1 MVTLNKKQS
10 IQICSLVFSS
20 FNFLFSLKPIKTL
33 TIAAGRYKIPA
44 PIIPSAVLKL
54 TINVCISVF
63 LDLKQ
68 SNIRSPAKTPIS
80 RAIPGIKKSV
90 RTPNNCPIIDSI
102 IPKKLDNKTKF
113 LMAFLPFSKP
123 LPFHILKSLLIQV
136 FKYSSPFNPSFSNNA
151 LLFPTFNPLYPIHLN
166 TPNALRLGFPL
177 PHIAHYTSF

>member
-33 TIAAGRYKIPA
+33 KIADGRYKTPA
-44 PIIPSAVLKL
+44 PIIPNAVLEL

-63 LDLKQ
+63 LDFKL
-68 SNIRSPAKTPIS
+68 SNTRRPAKTPIS

-90 RTPNNCPIIDSI
+90 RTPNNCPIIDNV

-113 LMAFLPFSKP
+113 LTAFHPFSKP
-123 LPFHILKSLLIQV
+123 LPL
-136 FKYSSPFNPSFSNNA
+136 
-151 LLFPTFNPLYPIHLN
+151 
-166 TPNALRLGFPL
+166 
-177 PHIAHYTSF
+177 TSYIPCEP

>member
-20 FNFLFSLKPIKTL
+20 FNFLFSLNPIKTL
-33 TIAAGRYKIPA
+33 TIAAGRYKTPA
-44 PIIPSAVLKL
+44 PIIPNAVLEL
-54 TINVCISVF
+54 TINVCMSMF
-63 LDLKQ
+63 LDFKQ
-68 SNIRSPAKTPIS
+68 SNTRRPAKTPIS

-113 LMAFLPFSKP
+113 LMSFHPFSKP
-123 LPFHILKSLLIQV
+123 SPFNKLKPLLIQV

-151 LLFPTFNPLYPIHLN
+151 FLFPTVNPLYPIHMKN
-166 TPNALRLGFPL
+166 PYRVT
-177 PHIAHYTSF
+177 T

>member
-44 PIIPSAVLKL
+44 PIIPNAVLEL

-63 LDLKQ
+63 LDFKQ
-68 SNIRSPAKTPIS
+68 SNTRSPAKTPIS
-80 RAIPGIKKSV
+80 LAIPGIKKSV
-90 RTPNNCPIIDSI
+90 RAPNNCPIIDST

-113 LMAFLPFSKP
+113 LMAFHPFSKP
-123 LPFHILKSLLIQV
+123 LPFHILK
-136 FKYSSPFNPSFSNNA
+136 PFM
-151 LLFPTFNPLYPIHLN
+151 I
-166 TPNALRLGFPL
+166 
-177 PHIAHYTSF
+177 

>member
-20 FNFLFSLKPIKTL
+20 FNFLFSLNPIKTL
-33 TIAAGRYKIPA
+33 TIAAGRYKTPA
-44 PIIPSAVLKL
+44 PIIPNAVLEI
-54 TINVCISVF
+54 TINVCMSMF
-63 LDLKQ
+63 LDFKQ
-68 SNIRSPAKTPIS
+68 SNTRRPAKTPIS

-113 LMAFLPFSKP
+113 LMSFHPFSKP
-123 LPFHILKSLLIQV
+123 LPFNKLKPLLIQV

-151 LLFPTFNPLYPIHLN
+151 FLFPTVNPLYPIHMN
-166 TPNALRLGFPL
+166 TPYRV
-177 PHIAHYTSF
+177 TT